1 MTQKD
6 DCFSPDFKPTPY
18 WWDASPRQP
27 DDQAKLPASADV
39 VIIGSGYTGLH
50 AAVQTA
56 RAGLDTVVVD
66 AEAAGFGCS
75 TRNGG
80 QISTSVKPSFSTLT
94 RRYGEALATSILKEG
109 QASLDHVTNFVS
121 DENIDCDFGLVGRF
135 HGAHT
140 GGQYDKLARDC
151 ETRHPGFETGAFMVP
166 REKQHSELGTDVY
179 YGGIV
184 YPRHS
189 SVDPGKY
196 HAGLL
201 DVARTAGAR
210 IVSQC
215 RVNDIERGPAGSEVS
230 TEKGRIRANKVIIAT
245 NGYTGPLT
253 PWQQRRVIPIGS
265 YVIATEEIPAETM
278 DRLFPTNRI
287 LSDTRKL
294 VYYYRP
300 SPDRK
305 RVLFGGRVSLQETD
319 PRKSGPKLLAE
330 LVRLF
335 PELRRTRISHS
346 WTGIVAFTFDTLM
359 HCGEDNNIFYAM
371 GYCGSGVGM
380 AGYLGSKIGRAAAGI
395 DKDLGAFSRIPFQ
408 TRPFYTGNP
417 WFLAPSVAAYRLRDR
432 IGI

>member
-1 MTQKD
+1 MANPS
-6 DCFSPDFKPTPY
+6 DCFSPDFKPAPY
-18 WWDASPRQP
+18 WWDATPRQP
-27 DDQAKLPASADV
+27 DDMATLPATADV

-50 AAVQTA
+50 AAIETA
-56 RAGLDTVVVD
+56 RAGLDTVIVD

-80 QISTSVKPSFSTLT
+80 QISTSVKPSFSTLMK
-94 RRYGEALATSILKEG
+94 RYGEARATAILKEG

-121 DENIDCDFGLVGRF
+121 DESINCDFGMVGRF

-140 GGQYDKLARDC
+140 KGQYDKLARDC

-166 REKQHSELGTDVY
+166 RNKQQSELGTDAY
-179 YGGIV
+179 FGGIV

-189 SVDPGKY
+189 SIDPGKY

-201 DVARTAGAR
+201 GVARSAGVR

-215 RVNDIERGPAGSEVS
+215 RVNDLERGTNGFEVS
-230 TEKGRIRANKVIIAT
+230 TEKGRIRAGKVIIAT
-245 NGYTGPLT
+245 NGYTGPLS

-278 DRLFPTNRI
+278 DRLFPTNRV

-305 RVLFGGRVSLQETD
+305 RILFGGRVSLQETD

-335 PELRRTRISHS
+335 PELAQTRISHS
-346 WTGIVAFTFDTLM
+346 WSGIVAFTFDTLM
-359 HCGEDNNIFYAM
+359 HCGEDNNLFYAM

-380 AGYLGSKIGRAAAGI
+380 AGYLGAKLGKAAAGI
-395 DKDLGAFSRIPFQ
+395 DKDLGAFSQIPFR
-408 TRPFYTGNP
+408 TRPLYTGNP
-417 WFLAPSVAAYRLRDR
+417 WFLAPSVAVYRLRDR
-432 IGI
+432 FGI